1 MDIDRLTIG
10 TKVILKSSSLFAIK
24 FKIAEIL
31 KKHKIFI
38 SEIISHLDILHQS
51 YSFLSECFPNRFYT
65 TSHFLGETVILKD
78 DIAYP
83 AFSRAVSLNFS

>member
-10 TKVILKSSSLFAIK
+10 TKVIFWNPVICLCIK

-65 TSHFLGETVILKD
+65 TSHFLGETVILKM
-78 DIAYP
+78 I
-83 AFSRAVSLNFS
+83 